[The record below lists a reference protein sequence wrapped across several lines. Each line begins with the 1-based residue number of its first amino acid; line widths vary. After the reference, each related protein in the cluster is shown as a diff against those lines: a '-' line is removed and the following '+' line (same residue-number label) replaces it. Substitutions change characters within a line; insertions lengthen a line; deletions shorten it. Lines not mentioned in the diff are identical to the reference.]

1 MIDRLQT
8 IFYWLNVWTWI
19 RLALRIVTSRD
30 VRGLENIPRK
40 GGLILACNHFSV
52 GDPPILTGTFP
63 RRIVWMAK
71 QELFDI
77 PLAGRLYSMGGFI
90 PVRRFEGDLRAIRRS
105 QAVLRRGHVLG
116 MFPEGTRSGGKLGVG
131 EPGTALIALR
141 TGAPILPAAIWGT
154 EHVKLPRDLFRRTRA
169 QVRFGEPFQLSQP
182 ARVTKEDVVAG
193 TEEIMRRIAKLL
205 PEKYRGVYEATATA
219 QRKTVPSAAPS
230 KKVAG

>member
-19 RLALRIVTSRD
+19 RLTLLIVTKRD

-40 GGLILACNHFSV
+40 GGLIFTCNHFSV

-63 RRIVWMAK
+63 RRIAWMAK
-71 QELFDI
+71 QELFDV
-77 PLAGRLYSMGGFI
+77 PVAGKLYSMGGFI

-105 QAVLRRGHVLG
+105 QAALRRGHVLG
-116 MFPEGTRSGGKLGVG
+116 MFPEGTRSGGRLGVG

-154 EHVKLPRDLFRRTRA
+154 ENVKLPRDLFRRTRA
-169 QVRFGEPFQLSQP
+169 HIRYGEPFILTQP
-182 ARVTKEDVVAG
+182 ARITKENVAAG
-193 TEEIMRRIAKLL
+193 TEEIMRRIAELL
-205 PEKYRGVYEATATA
+205 PPEYRGAYAASS
-219 QRKTVPSAAPS
+219 TVSRRGMGSVTPGE
-230 KKVAG
+230 KVAG